1 MNLTQENL
9 NQLLEDILLELSV
22 EVGVVDLTNEE
33 HLNKLKTHLYRN
45 GLMEFIELLPE
56 GVQHI
61 VDEADDNKIDKVLK
75 MKVSGAFG
83 KQVTVATALGYEK
96 DDDFAKSN
104 LKRSANRAAKAL
116 LRTNKIKMDDL
127 DFVDAPERESEPNI
141 FSKEKQP
148 SKTKKQEPKPEE
160 PKKTKPTDK
169 PQPSAQNQKAGDSS
183 SFKAAFA
190 STTKQKGDKIDS
202 TLSDKAKESGK
213 ALDICAEKS
222 AKVAASRGVK
232 VKKGFIYLEN
242 EKGSNKYVE
251 VNVNDLKKALATLF
265 AGGKLDAAQRKLL
278 NQTTKFVTNP
288 ENGDVKMYFTRT
300 AIGRHPQQGYESI
313 QLAADNLPMVNAV
326 KEFAL
331 KNGLNVGKSS
341 EGAIGK
347 KVFTPLKMVQAVNPS
362 QPESKLDIAEQKDG
376 SVKVGNVMMKKMKIP
391 DVKKLAQAL
400 VDKGLD
406 KTEAARQAKY
416 TVNQIKAYNGRL
428 DDLVTARK
436 DAEKEGK
443 PLTMV
448 NFGDVTTAEG
458 RRKVASSLLEG
469 VTKNFKNELDKYA
482 KEFGKD
488 DLTKTPENKAIFK
501 TLEELK
507 TFNQKYDLQ
516 TDEGARRA
524 YKKKLDEL
532 LLNMANSPDFK
543 DSVADFTEL
552 KAGLQFL
559 SEGKQ
564 VLFPSSENF
573 KTADII
579 VLPDD
584 IDVKPKK
591 GETIEQAIAKN
602 LQFYNVSLTYVGG
615 LSVKYKGGGGSA
627 GIPKIM
633 MTEYKHPNTKK
644 EMLAVQD
651 IYGLAYP
658 KNKDEQ
664 QNISDGA
671 LKQAEGKLKKFV
683 DYAVKAGIITAEE
696 AKKAMTIGTAIG
708 TNMGDKLTKAG
719 VAACGGA
726 KGVKNFKRALQLH
739 HSMMHLTALINN
751 RDMDYTRF
759 SNFNE
764 EISVNKDSI
773 ATAVK
778 DDIADG
784 VSTPCYMSPHHDPGF
799 TISASKKTG
808 CKAAA
813 PTNQNPSHI
822 VSEEP
827 DLLKRKV

>member
-1 MNLTQENL
+1 MNLTQESL

-22 EVGVVDLTNEE
+22 EIGVVDLTNPS
-33 HLNKLKTHLYRN
+33 HLDLLKTHLYRN

-56 GVQHI
+56 GVQHF
-61 VDEADDNKIDKVLK
+61 VDEADGNTIDKVLK
-75 MKVSGAFG
+75 MKVKGAFG
-83 KQVTVATALGYEK
+83 KDVSVATALGYET
-96 DDDFAKSN
+96 DDDYVGSSAK
-104 LKRSANRAAKAL
+104 KSAVKAAKAL
-116 LRTNKIKMDDL
+116 LKHNNIDPKKDL
-127 DFVDAPERESEPNI
+127 DYVDAPERDNEPNI
-141 FSKEKQP
+141 FTKEKEP
-148 SKTKKQEPKPEE
+148 TKKQPKEKEPTQKQSAEQPE
-160 PKKTKPTDK
+160 
-169 PQPSAQNQKAGDSS
+169 KAGDSS
-183 SFKAAFA
+183 SFKSAFA

-202 TLSDKAKESGK
+202 TLSDKAKEAGK
-213 ALDICAEKS
+213 ALDVCAEKS

-232 VKKGFIYLEN
+232 VKKGFIYLET
-242 EKGSNKYVE
+242 EKGSNKYTE
-251 VNVNDLKKALATLF
+251 INANDLKKALATLF
-265 AGGKLDAAQRKLL
+265 AGGKLDANQRKLL

-313 QLAADNLPMVNAV
+313 QLAADNLPMVKAV
-326 KEFAL
+326 KEFAM
-331 KNGLNVGKSS
+331 KNKLNVGKSS

-347 KVFTPLKMVQAVNPS
+347 KVFTPLKMVQAVNPK
-362 QPESKLDIAEQKDG
+362 QPEAKLEIAEQKDG
-376 SVKVGNVMMKKMKIP
+376 NVKVGNVIMKRMKVP
-391 DVKKLAQAL
+391 DAKKLAQAL
-400 VDKGLD
+400 IAKGMGKD
-406 KTEAARQAKY
+406 EALRQAKY

-428 DDLVTARK
+428 DDLVQARK
-436 DAEKEGK
+436 DAEKDGK

-448 NFGDVTTAEG
+448 NFGDVTTPEG
-458 RRKVASSLLEG
+458 RRKVASNLLEG
-469 VTKNFKNELDKYA
+469 VTRNFKNELDKYA

-507 TFNQKYDLQ
+507 SFNSKYDLQ
-516 TDEGARRA
+516 NDEGARRA

-633 MTEYKHPNTKK
+633 MTEYKNKNTQK
-644 EMLAVQD
+644 ELLAVQD
-651 IYGLAYP
+651 IYQLAYP
-658 KNKDEQ
+658 KNKDLQ
-664 QNISDGA
+664 QNISNDDLNKA
-671 LKQAEGKLKKFV
+671 DAKLQKLV
-683 DYAVKAGIITAEE
+683 DYAVSQGIITEAE
-696 AKKAMTIGTAIG
+696 AKQALKIGTAIG

-739 HSMMHLTALINN
+739 HAMMHLTALINN
-751 RDMDYTRF
+751 RDMEYTRF

-764 EISVNKDSI
+764 EISVNKDAV
-773 ATAVK
+773 ATAVT

-784 VSTPCYMSPHHDPGF
+784 VSNPCYMSPHHDPGF
-799 TISASKKTG
+799 GISENKKTG
-808 CKAAA
+808 CKSAS

>member
-1 MNLTQENL
+1 MKLTHESL
-9 NQLLEDILLELSV
+9 NELLEEILVELSV

-33 HLNKLKTHLYRN
+33 HLEKLKTHLYRN

-56 GVQHI
+56 GSVHTLP
-61 VDEADDNKIDKVLK
+61 EAEDKIDKVLK

-83 KQVTVATALGYEK
+83 KMVTVATALGYET
-96 DDDFAKSN
+96 DDDYKANNAK
-104 LKRSANRAAKAL
+104 KSAVQAAKGL
-116 LRTNKIKMDDL
+116 LRTNKIDPNDL
-127 DFVDAPERESEPNI
+127 EMVDAPERANEPQ
-141 FSKEKQP
+141 SAP
-148 SKTKKQEPKPEE
+148 TKKPIPTNTKKGVEEPKPTT
-160 PKKTKPTDK
+160 KTK
-169 PQPSAQNQKAGDSS
+169 QISEPSATADKVGDSS

-190 STTKQKGDKIDS
+190 STTKQKGDKIDA

-232 VKKGFIYLEN
+232 TKKGFIYLET
-242 EKGSNKYVE
+242 ERGSNKYTE
-251 VNVNDLKKALATLF
+251 INSNDLKKALAVLF
-265 AGGKLDAAQRKLL
+265 SGGKLDANQRKLL

-288 ENGDVKMYFTRT
+288 ENGDVKLYFTRT
-300 AIGRHPQQGYESI
+300 AVGRHPQQGYESI
-313 QLAADNLPMVNAV
+313 QLAADNLPMVKAL

-331 KNGLNVGKSS
+331 KNKLNVGKSS

-347 KVFTPLKMVQAVNPS
+347 KVFTPLKMVQAVNPKE
-362 QPESKLDIAEQKDG
+362 PEAKLEIAEQKDG
-376 SVKVGNVMMKKMKIP
+376 NVKVGNVIMKRMKVP
-391 DVKKLAQAL
+391 DAKKLAQAL
-400 VDKGLD
+400 LAKGMT
-406 KTEAARQAKY
+406 KEEAAKQAKY

-436 DAEKEGK
+436 DAEKDGK

-458 RRKVASSLLEG
+458 RRKVASNLLEG
-469 VTKNFKNELDKYA
+469 VTRNFKNELDKYA
-482 KEFGKD
+482 KEFGKE

-501 TLEELK
+501 SLEELK
-507 TFNQKYDLQ
+507 NFNTKYDLQ

-532 LLNMANSPDFK
+532 LLNMANSSDFK

-559 SEGKQ
+559 AEGKQ

-584 IDVKPKK
+584 IDVTPKK

-633 MTEYKHPNTKK
+633 MTEYKNPKTKK
-644 EMLAVQD
+644 ELLAAQD
-651 IYGLAYP
+651 IYQLAYP
-658 KNKDEQ
+658 KNKDLQ
-664 QNISDGA
+664 QSISDND
-671 LKQAEGKLKKFV
+671 LKTADNKIKKLV

-739 HSMMHLTALINN
+739 HTMMHLTALINN

-773 ATAVK
+773 ATAVT

-799 TISASKKTG
+799 GISVNKKTG